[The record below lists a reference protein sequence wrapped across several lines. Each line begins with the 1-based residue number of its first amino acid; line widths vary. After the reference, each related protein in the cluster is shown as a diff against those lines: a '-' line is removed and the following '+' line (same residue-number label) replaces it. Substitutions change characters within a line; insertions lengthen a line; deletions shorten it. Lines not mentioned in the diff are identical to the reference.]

1 MASIKKRLIPC
12 ILIVVI
18 TLGCVLLSRPTRVLF
33 FLALAVISAFELE
46 QVLLKADM
54 RISKWYLIAYIVIH
68 GVLCLLR
75 IPSGWLIAL
84 FVLFAFGGMAWAV
97 LRPGKCGIHYAVG
110 TLFTMMWPYAFY
122 AVILYICA
130 SSYWLPVLTCAIL
143 GAWMCDCFALLGG
156 MLLKGPKMAPV
167 VSPKKTWSGAI
178 VGGIFAIVTG
188 FAIYFLLGDILYIA
202 MWPCVIT
209 TFVASCFGQIGD
221 LAASLVKR
229 TAGVKDYGH
238 LMPEH
243 GGIMDKTDSMLFAIP
258 AAYLCLQITV
268 LIYSAA

>member
-12 ILIVVI
+12 VLIVAV
-18 TLGCVLLSRPTRVLF
+18 TVACVLLSRPSRMIF
-33 FLALAVISAFELE
+33 FMLLAVISAGELE
-46 QVLLKADM
+46 QVLRKADM
-54 RISKWYLIAYIVIH
+54 IVNKWYLSAYIVLH
-68 GVLCLLR
+68 GVMCWLYV
-75 IPSGWLIAL
+75 PSGWLIAL
-84 FVLFAFGGMAWAV
+84 FLVFAFGGMAWAI
-97 LRPGKCGIHYAVG
+97 LRPRTCGIRFAVG
-110 TLFTMMWPYAFY
+110 TVFTMLWPYAFY
-122 AVILYICA
+122 AVILHVCA
-130 SSYWLPVLTCAIL
+130 SSYWLPVLTCAVL

-178 VGGIFAIVTG
+178 VGGIFAIGTG
-188 FAIYFLLGDILYIA
+188 FAIYFLLGDILYIS

-258 AAYLCLQITV
+258 AAYLTLYLIT
-268 LIYSAA
+268 LFYSAA

>member
-75 IPSGWLIAL
+75 IPTGWLIAL
-84 FVLFAFGGMAWAV
+84 FALFAFGGMAWAV
-97 LRPGKCGIHYAVG
+97 LCPGKCGIHYAVG

-130 SSYWLPVLTCAIL
+130 SSYWLPVLTCAVL

-178 VGGIFAIVTG
+178 VGGIFATGTG